1 MSRSTFTARPLI
13 TAPAFGCI
21 ALLAGMALASCA
33 DTSTTDAL
41 SAADHGA
48 HEPHSVVERPSNG
61 DDRLTEGAAG
71 SGEIPEAAPG
81 SEPQS
86 AEAAAG
92 SGREPSAE
100 APSGAGPSPSPAS
113 AGQNPAPAGGVPS
126 GAEAGSGAAPESSEQ
141 APSAGVA
148 TLDPGSPS
156 YEVPVSVELAD
167 FSRYQVASVQ
177 WRERNGERRLQYDL
191 PADLI
196 GHAQR
201 VEFSGPA
208 TNDSS
213 WSLRSDKFGE
223 AECKQTGTEVVC
235 HETLSGIEIDVE
247 AVEARVNAG
256 ELDPGR
262 LGVTRV
268 FEADPIGILRFTLP

>member
-1 MSRSTFTARPLI
+1 MSRCTFTARALI

-21 ALLAGMALASCA
+21 ALLAGVALASCA

-41 SAADHGA
+41 SAADHGV
-48 HEPHSVVERPSNG
+48 HEPHSVAKGPADR
-61 DDRLTEGAAG
+61 DDRLMEGAAG
-71 SGEIPEAAPG
+71 SGETPEAAAG

-86 AEAAAG
+86 PEDA
-92 SGREPSAE
+92 
-100 APSGAGPSPSPAS
+100 
-113 AGQNPAPAGGVPS
+113 
-126 GAEAGSGAAPESSEQ
+126 AGSGAAPESSEQ

-148 TLDPGSPS
+148 ALDPGSPS
-156 YEVPVSVELAD
+156 YEVPVSAELAD
-167 FSRYQVASVQ
+167 SSRYQVASVQ

-223 AECKQTGTEVVC
+223 AECKQTGAEVVC

-268 FEADPIGILRFTLP
+268 FEADPIGILRFMLP